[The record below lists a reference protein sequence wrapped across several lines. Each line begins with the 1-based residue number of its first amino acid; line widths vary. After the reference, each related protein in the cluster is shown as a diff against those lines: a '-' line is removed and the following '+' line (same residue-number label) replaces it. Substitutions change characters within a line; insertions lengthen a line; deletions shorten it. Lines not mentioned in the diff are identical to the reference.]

1 MEGFYRLLR
10 KHRVELAALGAL
22 ILLAAVATPVLQTVL
37 ESTTSGLK
45 VEAVAAVERA
55 LDSDIQ
61 YRSISPSV
69 FLYLEIRDLSIAPH
83 AGAAFPAVRVSRVRV
98 YYSLLRLLAGSGP
111 AAAVTRIDIRD
122 TSFDLGD
129 LDHFGA
135 PGGPA
140 GTGFRIPALPAALEV
155 TGTNLSLRF
164 VVDEAR
170 VSVQRLFFRARR
182 SADQVGLQVTRAAVA
197 VEQPGLS
204 LRAQIRLT
212 GRTRTD
218 FSDVDAVLRVD
229 GLRSQVLALSRQS
242 FQIQREGGSLL
253 VRRMGDKAPLDLQI
267 SSDGVRASLA
277 VRTDRY
283 NPRSFVTFLG
293 PLAFLNEYTRA
304 SVTTTLRVDYLIDQG
319 AVRYTAD
326 IEAAVG
332 GRLLPPG
339 TVVQAKLQGDE
350 RLMRLDPLAVTSP
363 KGDLHFEGDL
373 QLADLLPEGLLRL
386 SGLTAFADK
395 RVDADVDLTR
405 GERTVVLTGR
415 RFEVDGTP
423 FNGLRLALTPR
434 PGSLQ
439 FELQTAAARPDRGV
453 PGLTAS
459 GILNMRP
466 APSLEA
472 SAQVRAV
479 PLSIIAGIAP
489 LPAGG
494 LSRMYPALAD
504 LVVDAG
510 ISVRTDFRA
519 ARVEATRIAL
529 ADSVDPRNAAT
540 LSLLYDSGR
549 LSVSDARVAW
559 GGHTASGSLAMRN
572 GPASTAFESSLV
584 IDGLPYELEGTWDPS
599 LGLIARGS
607 YGLRIGVHPLDGSYL
622 VSVAAR
628 GLPFPGLSR
637 PAARLDVD
645 MEGTWRSPG
654 FWEVRVPR
662 LVLDGLSYGAGG
674 AGRFE
679 ASFTAGPRL
688 VTVNRIA
695 FRDRLGE
702 VTNSRPAAFALQDS
716 LKGSIELAS
725 PTSGERYSL
734 TLSLGQKSFAAD
746 LRMQELPLERIAPGA
761 LTGDAN
767 GRITASGPYASP
779 AVNASVRLAD
789 GRLGGRP
796 LTLTLEAG
804 YSEGRLAVT
813 SLEAAIPSY
822 RIGATSASYETAT
835 GRFAVETSLSSEP
848 LEPVAAKTTPMA
860 SRIRLSGRIRSGPGL
875 SLWRSLFRGELQGL
889 AAVSQPKAN
898 TDAPPS
904 WTMAFSIADD
914 VLRFDGGPADSV
926 HGRVTENGEYD
937 VSLAQPLPIRGHAVG
952 RFMTDDPETRIE
964 GLEVDMTWLS
974 SFLKDFSFAR
984 GTARSVGDV
993 LLLGP
998 LSDPRWQGRL
1008 DVQGVQMG
1016 FYMSPVVSSPFE
1028 ATITL
1033 RDRDLVLEPTRATVG
1048 PGDLAASGV
1057 IGFSHWNPTN
1067 YDLQFQGGGGGLH
1080 TVHDFGTVAV
1090 DGYASGVIRVQGDD
1104 LAIRVTGDLNVDYCK
1119 LTVVETATPQKNE
1132 GSDRTSL
1139 FVDLQL
1145 TAGRRVEFLWPS
1157 VNFPVLRASARSG
1170 SRLRIQH
1177 AGDVQQTRVTGRVAL
1192 RGGDVFYINRSFY
1205 IKEGELAF
1213 NETEQR
1219 FDPRLTLRGEIR
1231 EQDRTGQDVR
1241 IYLVVDDRRLSEF
1254 APRFESDPPKSEVEI
1269 IALLGG
1275 PIEDQLVQSGL
1286 AGSAVLVSS
1295 DIISHFGLLRPF
1307 EQGVRDLLGLDLFS
1321 IRTQMIQNVV
1331 VDRVLGIEPAVTE
1344 PTVDP
1349 LGRYLDNT
1357 TVTFGKYIGKDLFLE
1372 MDLRVTEKQTTGV
1385 DTEVLFSLDWP
1396 TPLFDL
1402 EWQVSP
1408 GGGDVESFVRE
1419 KTRLSITWRYSY

>member
-1 MEGFYRLLR
+1 MEGFFSLLR
-10 KHRVELAALGAL
+10 KHRVELIALGAL
-22 ILLAAVATPVLQTVL
+22 ILFAAVATPVLQTVL

-45 VEAVAAVERA
+45 VEAVAAVEKA

-69 FLYLEIRDLSIAPH
+69 FLYLEIRDLRVTPH
-83 AGAAFPAVRVSRVRV
+83 AGAAFPAASVSRVRV

-122 TSFDLGD
+122 TSFDLGSLD
-129 LDHFGA
+129 LSET
-135 PGGPA
+135 PGGTA
-140 GTGFRIPALPAALEV
+140 SAGFRLAALPAALEV
-155 TGTNLSLRF
+155 TGTNLSVSF

-182 SADQVGLQVTRAAVA
+182 SADQVGLQVTRASVA
-197 VEQPGLS
+197 VERPGLAV
-204 LRAQIRLT
+204 RAQVRLT

-218 FSDVDAVLRVD
+218 LEDVDAVLRVD
-229 GLRSQVLALSRQS
+229 GFRSQVLALSRQS
-242 FQIQREGGSLL
+242 FQIQREGGTLL
-253 VRRMGDKAPLDLQI
+253 VRRMGDKAPLDLQL
-267 SSDGVRASLA
+267 SSDGARASLA

-293 PLAFLNEYTRA
+293 PLAFLNEYSRA
-304 SVTTTLRVDYLIDQG
+304 SVTTTARVDYLIDQG
-319 AVRYTAD
+319 AVRYSAD
-326 IEAAVG
+326 FEAKVG

-339 TVVQAKLQGDE
+339 TVVQAKLQGDQ
-350 RLMRLDPLAVTSP
+350 RLMRLDPFAITSP
-363 KGDLHFEGDL
+363 QGDLHFEGDL

-386 SGLTAFADK
+386 SGLTPFADK

-405 GERTVVLTGR
+405 GDRSVVLTGR

-423 FNGLRLALTPR
+423 FNGLRLDLTPR
-434 PGSLQ
+434 PGSLR
-439 FELQTAAARPDRGV
+439 FELQTAAARGDRGA
-453 PGLTAS
+453 PALSAS
-459 GILNMRP
+459 GILRMRP

-479 PLSIIAGIAP
+479 PLSVIAGIAP
-489 LPAGG
+489 LPAGRF
-494 LSRMYPALAD
+494 SRMYPALAE
-504 LVVDAG
+504 LLVDAG
-510 ISVRTDFRA
+510 VSVRTDFRS

-529 ADSVDPRNAAT
+529 SDSVDPRNTAS
-540 LSLLYDSGR
+540 LSLVYDGDR
-549 LSVSDARVAW
+549 LTVSDARVAW
-559 GGHTASGSLAMRN
+559 GGHTASGSLAMKY
-572 GPASTAFESSLV
+572 GPASTAFDSSLV
-584 IDGLPYELEGTWDPS
+584 IDGLPYGVEGTWDPS
-599 LGLIARGS
+599 LGLIATGS
-607 YGLRIGVHPLDGSYL
+607 YGLRIGVHPLDGTYL
-622 VSVAAR
+622 VSVAAK
-628 GLPFPGLSR
+628 GLPLPMVSG

-645 MEGTWRSPG
+645 MEGSWQAPG
-654 FWEVRVPR
+654 HWEARVPR
-662 LVLDGLSYGAGG
+662 LVLDGLPYGAGG
-674 AGRFE
+674 ASRFE

-688 VTVNRIA
+688 VTINRVA

-716 LKGSIELAS
+716 LKGSVELAS
-725 PTSGERYSL
+725 ATSSERYTL

-746 LRMQELPLERIAPGA
+746 LRMQDFPLARVAAGA
-761 LTGDAN
+761 LEGGAN
-767 GRITASGPYASP
+767 GRITASGPYANP
-779 AVNASVRLAD
+779 TVNASLRLAD
-789 GRLGGRP
+789 GRLGGHP
-796 LTLTLEAG
+796 LTLSLEAG
-804 YSEGRLAVT
+804 YSEGRVVVT
-813 SLEAAIPSY
+813 SLEAAIPSC

-835 GRFAVETSLSSEP
+835 GRIVVETSLSIQTTEP
-848 LEPVAAKTTPMA
+848 AAATAPVA
-860 SRIRLSGRIRSGPGL
+860 SRIRVSGRIHSGPGL
-875 SLWRSLFRGELQGL
+875 SLWRSLFRGELEGQV
-889 AAVSQPKAN
+889 AVTQPKADI
-898 TDAPPS
+898 DAPLS
-904 WTMAFSIADD
+904 WTMAFSMAGGA
-914 VLRFDGGPADSV
+914 LRFDGGPADSV
-926 HGRVTENGEYD
+926 HGSVTENGEYD
-937 VSLAQPLPIRGHAVG
+937 VSLAQPLPIRGHVVG
-952 RFMTDDPETRIE
+952 VFMTDEPETRIQ
-964 GLEVDMTWLS
+964 GLEIDMTWLS
-974 SFLKDFSFAR
+974 SLLKDFTFAR
-984 GTARSVGDV
+984 GTARGVGDV

-1016 FYMSPVVSSPFE
+1016 FYMSPALTSPFA

-1033 RDRDLVLEPTRATVG
+1033 RDRDLVLEPTHATVG
-1048 PGDLAASGV
+1048 PGEVAASGV
-1057 IGFSHWNPTN
+1057 IGFSRWNPTN
-1067 YDLQFQGGGGGLH
+1067 YDLQFQGSGGGLH

-1090 DGYASGVIRVQGDD
+1090 DGYASGVIRVQGND

-1119 LTVVETATPQKNE
+1119 LTVVATPPPQKND
-1132 GSDRTSL
+1132 GADRTSL
-1139 FVDLQL
+1139 SVDIQL

-1157 VNFPVLRASARSG
+1157 VSFPVLRASARSG

-1177 AGDVQQTRVTGRVAL
+1177 AGDAQQTRVTGRVAL

-1205 IKEGELAF
+1205 IKEGELVF

-1241 IYLVVDDRRLSEF
+1241 VYLVVDDRRLSEF

-1307 EQGVRDLLGLDLFS
+1307 EQGVRDLLGLDMFS
-1321 IRTQMIQNVV
+1321 IRTQMVQNVV
-1331 VDRVLGIEPAVTE
+1331 VDRVLGIQPAVSE

-1372 MDLRVTEKQTTGV
+1372 MDLRVTEKQTAGV

-1402 EWQVSP
+1402 QWEISP
-1408 GGGDVESFVRE
+1408 GGGDVESFVRD